1 LSDLPPFPDATS
13 TWLAAGRHFEAIVAH
28 LSEAVLV
35 TEPSRRLVAW
45 LGAATSMFGF
55 EPHEAVGKTVVELL
69 NPRPMAG
76 DDPAGPLDAPHCFR
90 VCLRHKDGRDVI
102 VDCQRLPIR
111 ERDGQWVGSVAL
123 CRDVTRQLAEAA
135 AQREHEARYRTV
147 VDTTTDGLILRL
159 RDGTVSLFNN
169 AAARIMGLTHDEF
182 AAITPQTPYAHPVE
196 TYRENGEVLPPNE
209 RPNWQ
214 ALATGAPNTG
224 MVYALRRTDGSQ
236 VWLSANSVPLFR
248 DGESEPYGVVSSY
261 RDVTAERAAR
271 ATIEDRNERLR
282 LALAASGAVEWEWDG
297 TSGRIHLGVG
307 WADLFG
313 EEPPSEGLSVR
324 GFLARVHPE
333 DRDGFEAHTTAL
345 IRGDQGDLDVT
356 FRVLRADRGTRR
368 LRARGR
374 MVTRTP
380 SGVAQRALGTAMD
393 VTAHHALQEQLLAAT
408 HLASVGTLAAGVA
421 HEINNPLLWLLG
433 NLEWALEEL
442 PPSERDGEIRRA
454 LREALD
460 GGRRVAGVVKAMR
473 ALGRPEPER
482 HESAQVDLRRELLDA
497 LNLSRN
503 QITQRARLRVDIPEA
518 LPPVR
523 AGVNELGR
531 VFLNL
536 LQNAAQAIPEGDPE
550 GHVVRVRAS
559 VVEGT
564 LEVEVRD
571 SGVGM
576 SPEVRARAF
585 EAFFTTK
592 PQGVGMGLGLSIA
605 RNIVEAVGGSLTV
618 ESAPGVGT
626 AFTVRVPVASGTP
639 SSSPPPPTGPEP
651 EPPTPRRRVMIID
664 DEPLVGQ
671 SLLRMLS
678 RTHDVS
684 VFTTAHAALRAI
696 DDGAAPDAILCD
708 LMMPELDGVGFWE
721 ALAARAPAL
730 RARVVFLSG
739 GVFGERAAN
748 FEREHDVRVL
758 SKPVSRARLLAEL
771 ERCAQG

>member
-1 LSDLPPFPDATS
+1 LSASPPSPDATS

-55 EPHEAVGKTVVELL
+55 EPHEALGKTVVELL
-69 NPRPMAG
+69 QPRPMAG
-76 DDPAGPLDAPHCFR
+76 DDPAGPLDAPHRFR
-90 VCLRHKDGRDVI
+90 VCLRHKDGHDVI

-123 CRDVTRQLAEAA
+123 CRDVTRQLAEATA
-135 AQREHEARYRTV
+135 RREHEARYRTV

-159 RDGTVSLFNN
+159 RDGTVLLYND
-169 AAARIMGLTHDEF
+169 AAARIMGISQEDF
-182 AAITPQTPYAHPVE
+182 AAISPHAPSPHPVE
-196 TYRENGEVLPPNE
+196 TFREDGTVLPPSE
-209 RPNWQ
+209 RPTWRT
-214 ALATGAPNTG
+214 LAAGAPLSD
-224 MVYALRRTDGSQ
+224 MLFALRRPDGSR
-236 VWLSANSVPLFR
+236 VWLSANSAPLFR
-248 DGESEPYGVVSSY
+248 EGETSPYGAVTSY
-261 RDVTAERAAR
+261 RDVTAERAAH
-271 ATIEDRNERLR
+271 AAVADREERLR
-282 LALAASGAVEWEWDG
+282 LALTSSGAVEWEWNGVLD
-297 TSGRIHLGVG
+297 RVVLGVG
-307 WADLFG
+307 WAELIG
-313 EEPPSEGLSVR
+313 EPPPPEGFTITD
-324 GFLARVHPE
+324 FLNRVHPHDRAVFE
-333 DRDGFEAHTTAL
+333 VQARALIARDGGGFDA
-345 IRGDQGDLDVT
+345 T
-356 FRVLRADRGTRR
+356 FRVLLPDGELRR

-374 MVTRTP
+374 VVRWSQGGEP
-380 SGVAQRALGTAMD
+380 ERALGTAMD
-393 VTAHHALQEQLLAAT
+393 VTAYHALQEQLLAAT
-408 HLASVGTLAAGVA
+408 RLASVGTLAAGVA

-433 NLEWALEEL
+433 NLEWALDEL
-442 PPSERDGEIRRA
+442 PPSEREGEIRRA

-473 ALGRPEPER
+473 ALGRPAPER
-482 HESAQVDLRRELLDA
+482 HEAVRVDLRQELLDA

-503 QITQRARLRVDIPEA
+503 QITQRARLRVDIPDA

-550 GHVVRVRAS
+550 GHEVRVRAA
-559 VVEGT
+559 VFDGT
-564 LEVEVRD
+564 LAVEVRD

-605 RNIVEAVGGSLTV
+605 RNIVEAVGGSMTV

-626 AFTVRVPVASGTP
+626 AFNVRVPVASGALP
-639 SSSPPPPTGPEP
+639 SSPPPPIAPEP
-651 EPPTPRRRVMIID
+651 EAPTPRRRVMIID

-678 RTHDVS
+678 RSHDVS

-696 DDGAAPDAILCD
+696 DGGATPDAILCD
-708 LMMPELDGVGFWE
+708 LMMPELDGAGFWE
-721 ALAARAPAL
+721 ALADRAPSL
-730 RARVVFLSG
+730 RTRVVFLSG
-739 GVFGERAAN
+739 GVFGERAAA

-758 SKPVSRARLLAEL
+758 SKPVSRERLLAEL
-771 ERCAQG
+771 ERRAQG